1 MVKSR
6 QALTLIGAMISRVPA
21 ASPCVS
27 RTRLPLPCVSVLM
40 VPFLLNLRDPSLQAP
55 AFSVLALLAQAVPTS
70 STPELNGS
78 PFFSEQDHRLQ
89 RDCHLSPVL
98 SG

>member
-1 MVKSR
+1 
-6 QALTLIGAMISRVPA
+6 MISRVPA
-21 ASPCVS
+21 ASPCLS

-40 VPFLLNLRDPSLQAP
+40 APFLLNLRDPSVQAP
-55 AFSVLALLAQAVPTS
+55 DFSVLASLAQALPIS

-78 PFFSEQDHRLQ
+78 PFFSKQDHRLQ
-89 RDCHLSPVL
+89 RDCRLSPVL

>member
-1 MVKSR
+1 MVKSL

-21 ASPCVS
+21 ASPCAS

-40 VPFLLNLRDPSLQAP
+40 APFLLNLRDPSLQVP
-55 AFSVLALLAQAVPTS
+55 AFSVTAPLAQAVPTS

-78 PFFSEQDHRLQ
+78 PFFSEQDHRMQ
-89 RDCHLSPVL
+89 RDCRLSPVL

>member
-1 MVKSR
+1 
-6 QALTLIGAMISRVPA
+6 MISRVPA

-40 VPFLLNLRDPSLQAP
+40 APFLLNLRDPSAQAP
-55 AFSVLALLAQAVPTS
+55 AFSVLASLAQAVPNS
-70 STPELNGS
+70 STPELNGL
-78 PFFSEQDHRLQ
+78 PFFSKQDHRLQ
-89 RDCHLSPVL
+89 RDCRLSPVL